1 MITVADKS
9 VIHSQSIQKLSR
21 FLLLVFNK
29 HALIHFGSFCFVRYF
44 EAAYKF
50 RFSVIYINV
59 LGLLMPKNARSD
71 SFRPLSILRP

>member
-29 HALIHFGSFCFVRYF
+29 HALIHFGSFCFVHYF
-44 EAAYKF
+44 KAAQRVPF
-50 RFSVIYINV
+50 
-59 LGLLMPKNARSD
+59 
-71 SFRPLSILRP
+71 

>member
-50 RFSVIYINV
+50 RFSVI
-59 LGLLMPKNARSD
+59 
-71 SFRPLSILRP
+71 